1 MDYYLSLPVGL
12 RNTNAVQEKQL
23 LRRAFKVCDPTLL
36 PEQVLWRR
44 KEAFSDGVSSVQRSW
59 YQIIDE
65 RTGVPPSVALAVSPH
80 YNDTGVTPSVAL
92 AVSPHYNDTGVT
104 PSVALAVSPHSGQV
118 HPRCNVDYG
127 GINVPST
134 PEQVY
139 YRSLYDSF
147 YPDSAYIVPYFW
159 MPNFVN
165 AKDCSARTLD
175 LY

>member
-1 MDYYLSLPVGL
+1 M
-12 RNTNAVQEKQL
+12 QEKQL

-44 KEAFSDGVSSVQRSW
+44 KEAFSDGVSSLQRSW

-65 RTGVPPSVALAVSPH
+65 RVLKMQLCSNAI
-80 YNDTGVTPSVAL
+80 
-92 AVSPHYNDTGVT
+92 
-104 PSVALAVSPHSGQV
+104 
-118 HPRCNVDYG
+118 VDYG
-127 GINVPST
+127 GINIPT
-134 PEQVY
+134 TYEQVY
-139 YRSLYDSF
+139 YRTLYDSF